1 MEEHW
6 EGVRGVSGGGSL
18 NFLNVKMTSRIG
30 GKKQAVERGIKLV
43 FFFQYRHVCL
53 CVCVKCTV

>member
-1 MEEHW
+1 MAIRGEGGMEEHW

-30 GKKQAVERGIKLV
+30 GKSKQWREESSL
-43 FFFQYRHVCL
+43 FFFYSI
-53 CVCVKCTV
+53 

>member
-43 FFFQYRHVCL
+43 FFLLNIGTCVS
-53 CVCVKCTV
+53 VCV